1 MSFLKFR
8 LGQTSVCINGA
19 NYESNMGKG
28 FLQDYKTNGNIKHEM
43 GISVGL
49 IRGFSVNIFKVIKI

>member
-8 LGQTSVCINGA
+8 LGQTRVCINGA

-28 FLQDYKTNGNIKHEM
+28 FLQDYITNGNIKHEM

-49 IRGFSVNIFKVIKI
+49 IRGFSIFKVIKI